1 MRPNGQPLTFT
12 VNPRLDAALLQ
23 GWDAWEEAARL
34 EGVEQT
40 AAWFAHRIRQPRL
53 KADLVDSIHTLLFSD
68 NEEDRALARAELAE
82 LADEADELLAEILW
96 EGVLAAGYRLD
107 DPDLIF
113 AATTRLAAIAEA
125 QGDPLAAAEYYIDF
139 LNWRRADEHTSD
151 AEQVQTA
158 FDEIIRLARLDGEQ
172 RTAALYEFR
181 QAQFTRLEEAED
193 DRSTVGDWETDP
205 RPYESW
211 A

>member
-23 GWDAWEEAARL
+23 GWEAWEEAARL

-40 AAWFAHRIRQPRL
+40 ATWLAYRLGQPRL
-53 KADLVDSIHTLLFSD
+53 KDDLIDSVHTLLFAD
-68 NEEDRALARAELAE
+68 NAEDRALARAEIAE

-96 EGVLAAGYRLD
+96 EGVLAAGYQLD

-125 QGDPLAAAEYYIDF
+125 QGDPLAAAEYYINF

-151 AEQVQTA
+151 VEQVQIA

-172 RTAALYEFR
+172 RSAALYEFR

-193 DRSTVGDWETDP
+193 DRATVGDWETDP